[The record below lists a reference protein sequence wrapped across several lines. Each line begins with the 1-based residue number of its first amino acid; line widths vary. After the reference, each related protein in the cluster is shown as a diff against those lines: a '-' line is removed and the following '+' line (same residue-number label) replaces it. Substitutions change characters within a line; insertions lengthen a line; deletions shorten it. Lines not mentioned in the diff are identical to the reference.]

1 MRELPVMIATVSI
14 ATLTTRLPA
23 GELAGQLRMQKLYE
37 REEDL
42 RAHGRHGYLLRSSVV
57 VPAGD
62 DVLLV
67 DTLSREE
74 QS

>member
-1 MRELPVMIATVSI
+1 MGVTVSI

-23 GELAGQLRMQKLYE
+23 GELEGQLRMQKLYE

-42 RAHGRHGYLLRSSVV
+42 RAHGRHGYVLGSSVV

-67 DTLSREE
+67 DTLLREE
-74 QS
+74 PS

>member
-1 MRELPVMIATVSI
+1 MGVTVSI

-23 GELAGQLRMQKLYE
+23 GDDPQRRAQKLYE

-42 RAHGRHGYLLRSSVV
+42 RAHGRHGYVLGSSVV

-67 DTLSREE
+67 DTLLREE
-74 QS
+74 PS